1 MCPPCQA
8 FTHVYKLQ
16 ISPQPVVIQYH
27 MLLFVHKHVTISEDT
42 LWDRD
47 PPVWLLRDVYRD
59 VIKGN
64 SQIKAG
70 NKTGGK
76 RKGRKTQNL

>member
-1 MCPPCQA
+1 
-8 FTHVYKLQ
+8 
-16 ISPQPVVIQYH
+16 

-59 VIKGN
+59 VIRGN

-76 RKGRKTQNL
+76 RKGRKTQNM